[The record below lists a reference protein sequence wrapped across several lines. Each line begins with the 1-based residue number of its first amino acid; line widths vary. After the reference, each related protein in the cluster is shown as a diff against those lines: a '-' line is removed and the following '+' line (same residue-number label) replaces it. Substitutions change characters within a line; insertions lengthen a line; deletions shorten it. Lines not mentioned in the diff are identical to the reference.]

1 MLATPTR
8 LAIVRRSCF
17 VSPRRFSTFGRSL
30 PAWAGHSS
38 LLQIGLHKSLTKNE
52 AMPYQATHRF
62 ARISARKVRPLADL
76 IRGKY
81 ADEALD
87 ILRYQPH
94 RGARLLEKV
103 LKSALGN
110 AESQRVQNPEGLVVT
125 DARID
130 GGPMF
135 KRIRPRARGMAFMI
149 KKRMSHIR
157 IALDEV

>member
-1 MLATPTR
+1 MAYS
-8 LAIVRRSCF
+8 AV
-17 VSPRRFSTFGRSL
+17 
-30 PAWAGHSS
+30 
-38 LLQIGLHKSLTKNE
+38 
-52 AMPYQATHRF
+52 HRY

-76 IRGKY
+76 IRGKH

-87 ILRYQPH
+87 LLRYQPQ

-110 AESQRVQNPEGLVVT
+110 AEDRRAPSLQDLVVV

-135 KRIRPRARGMAFMI
+135 KRVRPRARGMAFMI
-149 KKRMSHIR
+149 KKRMAHITVS
-157 IALDEV
+157 LDEV